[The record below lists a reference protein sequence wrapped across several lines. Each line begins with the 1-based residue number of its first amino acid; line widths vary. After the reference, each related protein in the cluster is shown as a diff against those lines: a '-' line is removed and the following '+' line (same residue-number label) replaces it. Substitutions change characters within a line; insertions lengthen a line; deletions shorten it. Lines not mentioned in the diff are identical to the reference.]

1 MLRHYLAQIF
11 PNGFKAQVVA
21 VSREAA
27 IRYKR
32 AFDALLQDVSWLD
45 GYLSELKRSTDF
57 DLDGQ
62 KLADLKVEVVIS
74 GTANDPPDMHPY
86 TDDSKHEMTIK
97 SFKLPFGKEGEGGIR
112 GDVGIIVVQSM
123 LLTGFD
129 APVEQVL
136 YLDNVIKEH
145 NLLQAIARVNRVDK
159 NKGCGFVVDYVGV
172 ARHLRDA
179 LKNFEDRDVEEM
191 LQVVRDRSHELDEL
205 AHAKAALDGF
215 LDQYGIANPDDLDAC
230 IDVLADDEARNDFL
244 ALYRMLTTAMDT
256 ALPSPEALKYLAD
269 YRKYTFI
276 SQTAR
281 NRYRDEKFSIRDA
294 SAKIREIVEE
304 YLVSKGVDP
313 KIPPIPIFDPR
324 FASRLSEVE
333 TPRAKAEE
341 LKSAISEYINKHIEE
356 DPELFERF
364 GERLEKLL
372 QEYQQNWN
380 KLAMELEAMLE
391 ELRQGR
397 EGEEN
402 FGLDKKREM
411 PFLGLLKK
419 DVFGVRDIGELSQ
432 GQIDMLVQTTKDIL
446 ENIQREIGLVDFWN
460 NQPAQR
466 RLKSHITSRLLE
478 AFRGDN
484 KVLAN
489 RNLLGQKILELAY
502 HIYGNHQTA

>member
-1 MLRHYLAQIF
+1 
-11 PNGFKAQVVA
+11 
-21 VSREAA
+21 
-27 IRYKR
+27 
-32 AFDALLQDVSWLD
+32 
-45 GYLSELKRSTDF
+45 
-57 DLDGQ
+57 
-62 KLADLKVEVVIS
+62 
-74 GTANDPPDMHPY
+74 
-86 TDDSKHEMTIK
+86 
-97 SFKLPFGKEGEGGIR
+97 
-112 GDVGIIVVQSM
+112 
-123 LLTGFD
+123 
-129 APVEQVL
+129 
-136 YLDNVIKEH
+136 
-145 NLLQAIARVNRVDK
+145 VDK

-244 ALYRMLTTAMDT
+244 ALYRKLTTAMDT